1 MFKKVLFSFVVFT
14 VAISG
19 AYSQAIT
26 VTNISSSGHFSSAAP
41 TTGCGMGL
49 PVVTATYLSGTG
61 STVSG
66 GVITC
71 TNQCG
76 STTVRITLSN
86 VRWTK
91 FPANNWLHGISFTPG
106 NVTVGVPPGGL
117 PAGWAPF
124 TSSTGSCA
132 SPITTGVGFYF
143 DAGGQACCP
152 GMVPLD
158 GIPGNNYGD
167 PVADCNFDYTFFFD
181 LTFCNSSIT
190 TNPLVFS
197 ARGTSDYQTGCWTG
211 VDNIATSRIQF
222 VLSTTPCTVPIYS
235 TAPSAAA
242 PVKDCTG
249 PTVNYTSTLTAG
261 CGSGSNVTWWT
272 ASTLGTQ
279 LGSGSPFVYDPAG
292 SVCPGGTTVYAAC
305 CPVGST
311 CAARVAVGIPNTCV
325 AALSITNVATT
336 NPTCSDPNG
345 SINSV
350 TVANATGTVTY
361 TLNPGGASNTTG
373 VFPGLTGTNY
383 TLTAVD
389 AGGCT
394 ATANVVFTPGGGS
407 TVPTF
412 TQVAPICSGGT
423 LAPLPTT
430 SNNGFTGTWSPAL
443 NNTATTPYTF
453 TPSTGQCAT
462 TATMTITVNQPVT
475 PTFTQVAPICSGQP
489 LSPLP
494 TTSNNGISG
503 TWSPAVNNTTTT
515 PYTFTPT
522 AGQCAT
528 TATMTITVNSTV
540 TPTFTQR
547 PPVCSGTVMAPLPT
561 TSNNGITGTW
571 SPALNNTATT
581 PYTFTPA
588 AGQCATTATMTIT
601 VNSNVTPT
609 FTQVAPIC
617 SGGTLVPLPTTSNN
631 GITGTWS
638 PALNN
643 TATTPYTFTPSAGQ
657 CATTATMTITV
668 NTQVTPTFTQI
679 APICSGGTLAP
690 LPTTSNN
697 GITGTWSPALN
708 NTATTPYTF
717 TPTTGQC
724 ATTATMT
731 ITVNSQVTPIFTQV
745 APICLGGTLAPLP
758 TTSNNGITG
767 TWSPALNNTA
777 TTPYTFTPATSQ
789 CASTATMTIT
799 VNTAPPAPIVTSPLT
814 YCQNAV
820 VPALTATGNGLLWY
834 NTLTGGTGSLSA
846 PTPSTTTS
854 GTNNYYVSQSTGTCE
869 GPRATIT
876 VNVINALTAN
886 AGPSVT
892 IQSGAQTSLNGS
904 GTPGANYLWTAN
916 GPLSLTNATVLNPVA
931 NPTQTTIY
939 TLTVSAASGLCP
951 SASDSM
957 IVTVETSCVNVR
969 NAFTP
974 NGDGINDTWLV
985 YDQAFCLQP
994 NSVRVNVFNRYGNT
1008 VFESQNYTNNWNGTY
1023 KGKPV
1028 PDGTYYGVVEFTLA
1042 NGNKRIVKTDLTL
1055 LR

>member
-1 MFKKVLFSFVVFT
+1 MLKKILFSCVMFVLAFL
-14 VAISG
+14 G
-19 AYSQAIT
+19 AYSQPIT
-26 VTNISSSGHFSSAAP
+26 VTNISAVGHFSSAAP

-49 PVVTATYLSGTG
+49 PVVTATYLSGIGT
-61 STVSG
+61 TLSG
-66 GVITC
+66 GVINC
-71 TNQCG
+71 TDPCG

-91 FPANNWLHGISFTPG
+91 NPINNWFHGISFTPA
-106 NVTVGVPPGGL
+106 TVSVSVPPGGL
-117 PAGWAPF
+117 PAGWFPF
-124 TSSTGSCA
+124 SSSTGTCG
-132 SPITTGVGFYF
+132 SPISTGVGFYY

-152 GMVPLD
+152 GMVPFD

-167 PVADCNFDYTFFFD
+167 PVADCPVDYTFFFD
-181 LTFCNSSIT
+181 LTFCNSLIT
-190 TNPLVFS
+190 NNPLVFS
-197 ARGTSDYQTGCWTG
+197 AKGTSDYQTGCWTG
-211 VDNIATSRIQF
+211 VDPTGTSRIQF
-222 VLSTTPCTVPIYS
+222 VLSTTPCTTPIY
-235 TAPSAAA
+235 TGTPSAGA

-249 PTVNYTSTLTAG
+249 PTVNYTSTLTGG
-261 CGSGSNVTWWT
+261 CGSGSNITWWT
-272 ASTLGTQ
+272 ASSGGTQ

-292 SVCPGGTTVYAAC
+292 SICPGGTTVYAAC

-311 CAARVAVGIPNTCV
+311 CAARVAVGIPNSCV
-325 AALSITNVATT
+325 AALAITNVATT

-394 ATANVVFTPGGGS
+394 ATANVVFTPSGGS

-423 LAPLPTT
+423 LSPLPTT

-475 PTFTQVAPICSGQP
+475 PTFTQVAPICSGQA

-494 TTSNNGISG
+494 TTSNNG
-503 TWSPAVNNTTTT
+503 
-515 PYTFTPT
+515 F
-522 AGQCAT
+522 
-528 TATMTITVNSTV
+528 
-540 TPTFTQR
+540 
-547 PPVCSGTVMAPLPT
+547 
-561 TSNNGITGTW
+561 
-571 SPALNNTATT
+571 
-581 PYTFTPA
+581 
-588 AGQCATTATMTIT
+588 
-601 VNSNVTPT
+601 
-609 FTQVAPIC
+609 
-617 SGGTLVPLPTTSNN
+617 
-631 GITGTWS
+631 TGTWS

-643 TATTPYTFTPSAGQ
+643 TATTPYTFTPS
-657 CATTATMTITV
+657 
-668 NTQVTPTFTQI
+668 
-679 APICSGGTLAP
+679 
-690 LPTTSNN
+690 
-697 GITGTWSPALN
+697 
-708 NTATTPYTF
+708 
-717 TPTTGQC
+717 TGQC
-724 ATTATMT
+724 ATTAPMT
-731 ITVNSQVTPIFTQV
+731 ITVNS
-745 APICLGGTLAPLP
+745 
-758 TTSNNGITG
+758 
-767 TWSPALNNTA
+767 
-777 TTPYTFTPATSQ
+777 
-789 CASTATMTIT
+789 
-799 VNTAPPAPIVTSPLT
+799 APPAPTVTSPLT